1 MKFIEFL
8 EFMFYLDICY
18 IIFQFEVF
26 IGNNIIFFLMVFFW
40 YNKEIVENDVV
51 EDFEKS
57 SLEIMN
63 LVIIEYLFFF
73 CLLKGVFERIFVYL

>member
-1 MKFIEFL
+1 
-8 EFMFYLDICY
+8 
-18 IIFQFEVF
+18 
-26 IGNNIIFFLMVFFW
+26 MVFFW

-57 SLEIMN
+57 LLEIMN

-73 CLLKGVFERIFVYL
+73 VY

>member
-1 MKFIEFL
+1 
-8 EFMFYLDICY
+8 
-18 IIFQFEVF
+18 
-26 IGNNIIFFLMVFFW
+26 MVFFW

-73 CLLKGVFERIFVYL
+73 CLLKGVFERIFFCL

>member
-1 MKFIEFL
+1 
-8 EFMFYLDICY
+8 
-18 IIFQFEVF
+18 
-26 IGNNIIFFLMVFFW
+26 MVFFW

-73 CLLKGVFERIFVYL
+73 CLLKGVFERIFICL

>member
-73 CLLKGVFERIFVYL
+73 CLLKGVFERIFVCL